1 MGEQPPATP
10 LPAAKRRRVDLVNST
25 LHKPFR
31 SPLLARPSAPS
42 TSTPSK
48 ASAKPAPASSPLTF
62 LSHDE
67 GDGDRAVANT
77 TGSTSAATTT
87 TPRNRSIPTR
97 PLRRPLFTSPSSSGD
112 KELQA
117 ARKTNAALTAQIRSL
132 RESNQTMAQAL
143 ALEAN
148 PKRDEDLQE
157 SIRKWTLAARDAAD
171 ALFGIAGDKVN
182 ALGGPGGDAW
192 RDMLPGGRG
201 AFGGGGGKSFGWDDE
216 PQKPPRCGSD
226 DGDDDGAGDGD
237 GNGDGDGD
245 EGIGGEDCE
254 RAAVDRAEP
263 WGMRLML
270 RTLGIPEQMLGW
282 DEDGGC
288 WRGLDEM
295 GRD

>member
-10 LPAAKRRRVDLVNST
+10 LPAAKRRRMDLVNSA

-31 SPLLARPSAPS
+31 SPLLARSSASS
-42 TSTPSK
+42 TSTPSG
-48 ASAKPAPASSPLTF
+48 ASAKPASASSPLACPN
-62 LSHDE
+62 HGE
-67 GDGDRAVANT
+67 DGGETAVTN
-77 TGSTSAATTT
+77 T

-117 ARKTNAALTAQIRSL
+117 ARKTNAALAAQIRSL

-171 ALFGIAGDKVN
+171 ALFGVAGDKVN

-201 AFGGGGGKSFGWDDE
+201 AFGGGGKSFGWDDE

-226 DGDDDGAGDGD
+226 DGDDDGAGGRDRD
-237 GNGDGDGD
+237 GDGDGD

-254 RAAVDRAEP
+254 RASADQAEP

-288 WRGLDEM
+288 WKDLDEM
-295 GRD
+295 MGRD